1 MSAAGLRLDQAPPF
15 FVPLRFFITAP
26 IFGALAAATL
36 LAGGPQALASRW
48 TPTALAATHLLTL
61 GFLTMT
67 MVGALMQ
74 LLPVLAGSPLRHP
87 RTVAT
92 VVHGL
97 LSAGT
102 LALAAN
108 FLIPGPVLQFV
119 SLAALSVGLGV
130 FLFAAGASLARARSD
145 ATVLAM
151 RLAATGLLITL
162 LIGVLIGLGGT
173 PSRFSAD
180 KTSTDMHLASGLIGW
195 IAILVMGVAYQVVP
209 MFQLTRAYPSWLR
222 RWLVPLLFVALL
234 LWIIAARMAHAL
246 PALFAALSLGLVATV
261 LAIFAV
267 TTLWL
272 QSQRKRRLPDAT
284 VRFWTL
290 SMIGLLAAVAI
301 MAGHAVGIIV
311 EPRFALLAVA
321 WLIVGFG
328 ISAVHGMLYKIVPF
342 LAWLH
347 LNAAGASSAQTNMKA
362 FLPDSQA
369 LPHVWL
375 HAAAVALLAPA
386 VLADPRWIYPAALAL
401 LGSFIWLGRNLVL
414 ATLLYLRLQRA
425 SKSPQASTEKIVGT
439 AR

>member
-162 LIGVLIGLGGT
+162 LIGVLIGSGG
-173 PSRFSAD
+173 
-180 KTSTDMHLASGLIGW
+180 SGR
-195 IAILVMGVAYQVVP
+195 VA
-209 MFQLTRAYPSWLR
+209 
-222 RWLVPLLFVALL
+222 
-234 LWIIAARMAHAL
+234 
-246 PALFAALSLGLVATV
+246 
-261 LAIFAV
+261 
-267 TTLWL
+267 
-272 QSQRKRRLPDAT
+272 
-284 VRFWTL
+284 
-290 SMIGLLAAVAI
+290 
-301 MAGHAVGIIV
+301 
-311 EPRFALLAVA
+311 PR
-321 WLIVGFG
+321 
-328 ISAVHGMLYKIVPF
+328 
-342 LAWLH
+342 
-347 LNAAGASSAQTNMKA
+347 
-362 FLPDSQA
+362 
-369 LPHVWL
+369 
-375 HAAAVALLAPA
+375 
-386 VLADPRWIYPAALAL
+386 
-401 LGSFIWLGRNLVL
+401 
-414 ATLLYLRLQRA
+414 
-425 SKSPQASTEKIVGT
+425 
-439 AR
+439 